1 MRRLTTIGV
10 IVGAAL
16 CAAMPAYPVPP
27 DAGSALTPFEAVY
40 TITRGRL
47 RIGELSMRLEPPVE
61 GVWRYRSAS
70 EASGLVAMFTDVS
83 IVEQSTFRV
92 EDGLPVPLSHDYR
105 MPGSEKNRDFS
116 LAFDWVEREARGVVR
131 GEPAAEP
138 LAPGAVD
145 RHTATIAMAAATAGA
160 RAFPFEFVMIDR
172 ARTRRYDATLQGVQ
186 TLETAAGRIETVRA
200 LLVRVGEPERQF
212 RFWFAPE
219 LGHLPVRI
227 QSVDDDGKTVT
238 LQLLRYPLHADS

>member
-1 MRRLTTIGV
+1 MRRLTV
-10 IVGAAL
+10 AL
-16 CAAMPAYPVPP
+16 MLLVSTS
-27 DAGSALTPFEAVY
+27 SALAQIAPFEATY
-40 TITRGRL
+40 SISRGHL
-47 RIGELSMRLEPPVE
+47 RIGEMTMKLEPPTD
-61 GVWRYRSAS
+61 GIWTYRSSS

-92 EDGLPVPLSHDYR
+92 EDGLPVPLTHDYR

-116 LAFDWVEREARGVVR
+116 LAYDWVDREVRGVVR
-131 GEPAAEP
+131 GERAAEP

-145 RHTATIAMAAATAGA
+145 RHTATLAMAAAVAGA

-172 ARTRRYDATLQGVQ
+172 ARTRRYDATLLGAE
-186 TLETAAGRIETVRA
+186 TLKTDAGEIATVRT

-212 RFWFAPE
+212 RFWFAPA

-238 LQLLRYPLHADS
+238 LQLTSYSRN